1 MGPCL
6 GTWGAQGCG
15 VPAAPWYEQAAMGT
29 AALGTKDKWHLDEVE
44 SVLDE
49 AAELLSPDKCWVSLD
64 SS

>member
-1 MGPCL
+1 
-6 GTWGAQGCG
+6 
-15 VPAAPWYEQAAMGT
+15 MGT

-49 AAELLSPDKCWVSLD
+49 AAELLSPDKCWVILD